1 MAGLWTRYRVLGAKI
16 ELKAQMSAS
25 ATAGVTQ
32 ISGAICVYPS
42 NTGIGATNFIDN
54 TTRPYCKFVDINSGA
69 PRALVCVTKTSA
81 LTGNKNVEGSDRSQ
95 ALISAAPG
103 EEWYWIVSAVSDAAY
118 TNGQVVFDF
127 NITYDT
133 ELFDRYELDPTALD
147 LYEQIYKHNCALLNK
162 PVPKPHNEK
171 LPWNEAKMGVV
182 EQSQA
187 KKFAEESKIDVNLG
201 GQLVTGCKDEE
212 KIFKLFGTN
221 SLAPPGDYV
230 LVKPK
235 VHSLK

>member
-1 MAGLWTRYRVLGAKI
+1 MAGLWTRYRVLGSKI

-25 ATAGVTQ
+25 ATAGVSQ
-32 ISGAICVYPS
+32 IAGAICVYPS
-42 NTGIGATNFIDN
+42 NTGIGATSFIDN
-54 TTRPYCKFVDINSGA
+54 TTRPYVKFADINSGA
-69 PRALVCVTKTSA
+69 PRALVCVTQTSKF
-81 LTGNKNVEGSDRSQ
+81 TGNKNVEGSDRSQ
-95 ALISAAPG
+95 ATIASAPG

-147 LYEQIYKHNCALLNK
+147 LYEQIYKHNCDMLSK
-162 PVPKPHNEK
+162 PVPKPHNDRI
-171 LPWNEAKMGVV
+171 PWNESKMGVV

-201 GQLVTGCKDEE
+201 GQLVTGSKDEE
-212 KIFKLFGTN
+212 LILKLDSATT
-221 SLAPPGDYV
+221 LATPGKYV
-230 LVKPK
+230 LIKSK
-235 VHSLK
+235 SHSLK